1 MNVTARKSEK
11 NPKVCVVT
19 LTGMLDTQTSS
30 MALPE
35 ILGALEQST
44 MGLLMDLAALD
55 FISSA
60 GISVLL
66 NVRKKAQ
73 DSGKKIGLYRAQ
85 PPVYKIF
92 KITELDKVLRFFEGE
107 EEAIE
112 GLWQQA

>member
-35 ILGALEQST
+35 ILGALDQSA
-44 MGLLMDLAALD
+44 MGLLMDLTALK

-66 NVRKKAQ
+66 NVHKKAQ
-73 DSGKKIGLYRAQ
+73 EGGKRVGLYRMQ
-85 PPVYKIF
+85 PQVYKVF
-92 KITELDKVLRFFEGE
+92 KIAQMDKVLSFFEE
-107 EEAIE
+107 EEDALQT
-112 GLWQQA
+112 LWPQP